1 MHFQVRAI
9 ISVPSN
15 ALCIFRGLK
24 LLSLKINVFSD
35 PLLPLTETLQRDPK
49 LWNMEIDTY
58 IVTCASIDFMER
70 CLVTVQ

>member
-49 LWNMEIDTY
+49 LWNMEIDAYIITY
-58 IVTCASIDFMER
+58 ASIDSMIVVDPNR
-70 CLVTVQ
+70 